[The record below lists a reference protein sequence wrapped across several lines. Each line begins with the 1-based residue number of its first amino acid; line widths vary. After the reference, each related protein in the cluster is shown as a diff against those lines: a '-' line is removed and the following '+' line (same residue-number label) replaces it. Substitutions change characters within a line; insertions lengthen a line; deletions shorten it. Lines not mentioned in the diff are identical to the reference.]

1 MKSRFLR
8 FLKKYWF
15 CFLLSAIIVGGVP
28 FSSHF
33 ADLYERGGD
42 NMPIN
47 FYDDYLIGIMP
58 LLSLI
63 YGCLSYA
70 ILKKAWLQQ
79 LILFV
84 IAFIYWFGFDM
95 KNLERLGTYIC
106 SVEPIIFSLI
116 GTAITAFI
124 CWGIRDIKQTFK

>member
-1 MKSRFLR
+1 MN

-15 CFLLSAIIVGGVP
+15 CFLLSAIIIGGVP

-33 ADLYERGGD
+33 ADLYEHGGD
-42 NMPIN
+42 NMSFD
-47 FYDDYLIGIMP
+47 FYDDYLISIMP
-58 LLSLI
+58 LFSLI

-95 KNLERLGTYIC
+95 KNLEWLGTYIWTFI
-106 SVEPIIFSLI
+106 PLIFSLI
-116 GTAITAFI
+116 GTGITAFI
-124 CWGIRDIKQTFK
+124 CWGIRDMKKN

>member
-95 KNLERLGTYIC
+95 KKLEWLGTYIW
-106 SVEPIIFSLI
+106 SFLPLIFSLI
-116 GTAITAFI
+116 GTGITAFI

>member
-1 MKSRFLR
+1 MKNR
-8 FLKKYWF
+8 FLKFFKKYRF

-28 FSSHF
+28 LSSLF
-33 ADLYERGGD
+33 ADLYEHGGP
-42 NMPIN
+42 MIRFN
-47 FYDDYLIGIMP
+47 FHDDYLIFIMP
-58 LLSLI
+58 LFSLI

-95 KNLERLGTYIC
+95 KKLEWLGTYIW
-106 SVEPIIFSLI
+106 SFLPLIFSLI
-116 GTAITAFI
+116 GTGITAFI
-124 CWGIRDIKQTFK
+124 CWIIREMKETYK